1 MVKNSYVFEFFNLH
15 GDIPMRK
22 LITLIAAATLAASPF
37 AFAEEQAG
45 NPNDVLQAVPGQSE
59 NNMTVADAAA
69 PAAAA
74 TDSSAAMTPAA
85 GDEKPAMKTHHKKHH
100 MKKHHHKKHHAKKMD
115 TKESTTEPATAP
127 TETPAAPAAAET
139 PAQ

>member
-1 MVKNSYVFEFFNLH
+1 
-15 GDIPMRK
+15 MRK

-69 PAAAA
+69 PA
-74 TDSSAAMTPAA
+74 
-85 GDEKPAMKTHHKKHH
+85 DEKPAMKTHHKKHH